1 MSGLPEHP
9 FEAWTSLSARMVI
22 DATTLYWEHLRVRK
36 ALREGDD
43 VHLSVRLRSL
53 TEVLDE
59 MVLVLKALKIGSS
72 SEPLVE
78 LLDAW
83 ALAGEK
89 QLVLG
94 APALHAYAVLSGVK
108 IKPLPSSSFNL
119 DENQELESWLRQA
132 TETGVLL
139 PNVTEQVIFSVS
151 GRPGAIHVLGPLS
164 FVKFHRW
171 LNAQLGRSVLQIRQ
185 TQKQIDVVERLVSEG
200 HLSATYD
207 LY

>member
-1 MSGLPEHP
+1 M
-9 FEAWTSLSARMVI
+9 AI
-22 DATTLYWEHLRVRK
+22 DATNVYWEHLRVRR

-43 VHLSVRLRSL
+43 DHLSARLHSL

-59 MVLVLKALKIGSS
+59 MCLVLKALKIGSS

-78 LLDAW
+78 RLDAW

-108 IKPLPSSSFNL
+108 IKPPPSSSFTL

-132 TETGVLL
+132 TEAGVLL

-171 LNAQLGRSVLQIRQ
+171 LKSQPGRSVLHIRQ